1 MSFKGCQRRHP
12 KETFLNGP
20 VADGIAQPMYLSAT
34 LLYATSRYA
43 ESLPLEVERQQTDML
58 QLAVKYLAVL
68 ITIAEL
74 GSLVSGVI
82 TSYLIKR
89 RSKLLDEPWRVKA

>member
-1 MSFKGCQRRHP
+1 
-12 KETFLNGP
+12 
-20 VADGIAQPMYLSAT
+20 
-34 LLYATSRYA
+34 
-43 ESLPLEVERQQTDML
+43 ML

-82 TSYLIKR
+82 TWYLMKR